1 MRRDQFGAETNR
13 ACRDNSAR
21 GLFGARNIRRG
32 DFSAQVHVSTTINAK
47 LEYKA
52 IKLLLR
58 VRV

>member
-13 ACRDNSAR
+13 ARDDSAR

>member
-13 ACRDNSAR
+13 ARDDSAR

-32 DFSAQVHVSTTINAK
+32 DFSAQLHVSTTINAK

>member
-1 MRRDQFGAETNR
+1 MRRDQFGAENNR
-13 ACRDNSAR
+13 ARDDSAR
-21 GLFGARNIRRG
+21 GLFGARNIRHG
-32 DFSAQVHVSTTINAK
+32 DFSAQVYVSTTINAK

>member
-13 ACRDNSAR
+13 ARDDLAR

-32 DFSAQVHVSTTINAK
+32 DFSAQVHVSTTINTN